1 MSLSSMTAF
10 SRLDYRA
17 DWGVLH
23 WELRSVNHRYLD
35 VTFKTGEA
43 LRYLE
48 HMVRERVKQQLGRGK
63 VDVLLQ
69 YQFTQQV
76 AHNIVIDHN
85 LVGALLNAQAQVNHQ
100 FAVSGNFDAVQLLR
114 WPGVVQEISHDVE
127 QLETEILQTLDKALS
142 QLLAMRHTEGEAIKR
157 VLLERIEQIEAIVA
171 SVQTYLP
178 PIQAAQRDKLKQ
190 RMDEAGVQ
198 YDAERLEQELVLWA
212 QKIDVF
218 EELDR
223 LLIHCT
229 SVREIL
235 TQGGVVG
242 RRLDFVVQELHR
254 EANTL
259 GSKSVDSKTT
269 QAAVD
274 LKVLIEQLREQ
285 VQNIE

>member
-1 MSLSSMTAF
+1 MTAF

-17 DWGVLH
+17 GWGVLH

-35 VTFKTGEA
+35 VSFKTGEA

-48 HMVRERVKQQLGRGK
+48 HMVRERIKQQLGRGK

-69 YQFTQQV
+69 HQFTQQV

-100 FAVSGNFDAVQLLR
+100 FAVSGSFDAVQLLR

-127 QLETEILQTLDKALS
+127 QLETEILQSLDKALS

-178 PIQAAQRDKLKQ
+178 SIQAAQRDKLKQ